1 MRSIV
6 DRYME
11 LYNSLYNKGI
21 EKLDRKEVIEL
32 LKIDAIY
39 TLAQAIKNHKEDK

>member
-1 MRSIV
+1 MKSII
-6 DRYME
+6 DKYIE
-11 LYNSLYNKGI
+11 LYNGLYDKGI

-39 TLAQAIKNHKEDK
+39 TLAQAIKNNKEDK